1 LPGTSPDRAATPPLR
16 PRTHTV
22 LPSQAGERLDRFLTA
37 AERILSRSAIQH
49 LIDRGLVRVNGETA
63 RASRRV
69 REGDQV
75 EVTRPR
81 REPQALTPE
90 PIPLHVVHEDEHL
103 AVIAKPAGMVVH
115 PAVGHRTGTLVHA
128 LLHRYSALST
138 ANGPERA
145 GIVHRLDKGTSGL
158 LLIARTE
165 QAHRELAR
173 QLEAREIRRVYR
185 ALVWGHLR
193 HREGRVEAPLARS
206 ARDRKKFAVVPKG
219 GRFAATRYQVVRAYA
234 YLSELLLT
242 LETGRT
248 HQIRVHLA
256 HLGHPVFGDPEYGGR
271 TGPLQHLPAAQRAQ
285 AALLLADLD
294 HQALHAETLGF
305 VHPATRERLEFTQ
318 PPPPDFAAALDALRC
333 ES

>member
-1 LPGTSPDRAATPPLR
+1 ME
-16 PRTHTV
+16 RT
-22 LPSQAGERLDRFLTA
+22 
-37 AERILSRSAIQH
+37 LSRSAIQH
-49 LIDRGLVRVNGETA
+49 LIDRGLVRVNGEAA

-69 REGDQV
+69 RPGDQV

-90 PIPLHVVHEDEHL
+90 AIPLHVVYEDAHL

-128 LLHRYSALST
+128 LLHRYGVLST

-158 LLIARTE
+158 LLVARTE
-165 QAHRELAR
+165 EAHRDLAR
-173 QLEAREIRRVYR
+173 QLEAREIRREYR
-185 ALVWGHLR
+185 ALVWGHPKQA
-193 HREGRVEAPLARS
+193 EGRIDAPLARS
-206 ARDRKKFAVVPKG
+206 VRDRKKFAVAKKG
-219 GRFAATRYQVVRAYA
+219 GRSAATRYRIVRRYE
-234 YLSELLLT
+234 YLSELRLS

-256 HLGHPVFGDPEYGGR
+256 HLGHPVFGDPDYGGR
-271 TGPLQHLPAAQRAQ
+271 AGPLARLGPAQRAQ

-305 VHPATRERLEFTQ
+305 VHPVTRERLEFTQ
-318 PPPPDFAAALDALRC
+318 PPPPEFEAVLDALRC